1 MSKFSNFIKKSW
13 IFILIAILI
22 LAVVLSSVE
31 IYKEE
36 VLEIDPDVEYKEKT
50 TLYFAAERFD
60 TLNPLISQNEDV
72 YYISKLIYDG
82 LFEFDENMNAAPKLV
97 SKYEVNTEKAS
108 IYIKLKKGVKWHNGG
123 TLKASDVKY
132 TVDAIKQAG
141 SKSVYYEK
149 ASKIMYVNVKNNR
162 ELTIYFN
169 NNYNCS
175 IDMLTFPIVCSSD
188 YGTAYQFAS
197 KSSGFKP
204 NGTGMYMYSSYNYL
218 KRLNLKPNENY
229 YDEPATNKIKINIL
243 PDSSYASSLTEIND
257 VTCYIDKTTDR
268 YSIVKDKNLSMYDIT
283 SSQVEFVYFNTKN
296 KYLSSKEARQAIA
309 YGIDSEKI
317 INNAYASDAV
327 LADTLYYPNFLG
339 VTETGEYSAYN
350 YDKAVELLGE
360 AAIKDYDE
368 DGKLEDGYGNQITLK
383 LLVKKSNAQR
393 VSACR
398 IIAKNLETLGFDTE
412 VSELSNKAYKS
423 AVASGDYDLLLAGCE
438 LEATYDLREF
448 FNGKNDWGYY
458 NASLYSKSR
467 ELERLYSEEDQKAK
481 YSDLKD
487 ALLDEM
493 PYYTLCY
500 KKMGLVGI
508 STFTAEQL
516 PTFENIY
523 KNCNTWSW
531 KEIINDD
538 DDDTDAKS
546 E

>member
-72 YYISKLIYDG
+72 YNISKLIYDG

-97 SKYEVNTEKAS
+97 SKYKVNTEKAS

-123 TLKASDVKY
+123 TLTASDVKY
-132 TVDAIKQAG
+132 TIDAIKQAG

-149 ASKIMYVNVKNNR
+149 ASKIMYVYVKNNR

-188 YGTAYQFAS
+188 YGTAYQFVS
-197 KSSGFKP
+197 QSDDFKP
-204 NGTGMYMYSSYNYL
+204 NGTGMYMYSSYNHL
-218 KRLNLKPNENY
+218 KRLNLKPNKKY

-283 SSQVEFVYFNTKN
+283 SSQVEFVYFNSN
-296 KYLSSKEARQAIA
+296 KTYLSSKETRQAIA

-317 INNAYASDAV
+317 IKNAYASDAV

-339 VTETGEYSAYN
+339 VAETGEYSAYN
-350 YDKAVELLGE
+350 YDKAVELLSE
-360 AAIKDYDE
+360 AGFKDSND
-368 DGKLEDGYGNQITLK
+368 DGKLEDSYGNEVTLK
-383 LLVKKSNAQR
+383 LIVKKSNAQR
-393 VSACR
+393 ASACR

-412 VSELSNKAYKS
+412 VSELSKS
-423 AVASGDYDLLLAGCE
+423 DYNAAVASGNYDLLLAGCE
-438 LEATYDLREF
+438 MEATYDLREF

-458 NASLYSKSR
+458 NKDLYSKAS
-467 ELERLYSEEDQKAK
+467 ELERLYSEKNQKSK

-493 PYYTLCY
+493 PYYALCY

-531 KEIINDD
+531 KEIIKDEEEVL
-538 DDDTDAKS
+538 DAKT